1 MISVWHKY
9 FKNFV
14 LGSTFNS
21 LSMLAVLLNTAVL
34 ALNGTFSGESINDFL
49 ASANSFFSYV
59 FIAEMGLKI
68 IALSPIGYIRDKINI
83 FDGFIVS
90 ISMVEM
96 IMFSGG
102 SKAVSAFR
110 AVRIFRT
117 FRVLRVTRLLRSL
130 KFMTTIMSV
139 INRTIDSF
147 MYIALLLFLFIFI
160 YSLLGMQLYGGSL
173 SFLDNGGIR

>member
-1 MISVWHKY
+1 
-9 FKNFV
+9 
-14 LGSTFNS
+14 
-21 LSMLAVLLNTAVL
+21 
-34 ALNGTFSGESINDFL
+34 
-49 ASANSFFSYV
+49 
-59 FIAEMGLKI
+59 MGLKI

-160 YSLLGMQLYGGSL
+160 YSLLGM
-173 SFLDNGGIR
+173 